1 MYKHFF
7 KRLVDLILSGIG
19 IILLIPIW
27 IILIIAIKIDSR
39 GSIFLNKSE
48 SELVRFIFIS

>member
-7 KRLVDLILSGIG
+7 KRLIDLILSGIG
-19 IILLIPIW
+19 IIILMPIW

-39 GSIFLNKSE
+39 GPIFLNKSE
-48 SELVRFIFIS
+48 SEFIKSISIF